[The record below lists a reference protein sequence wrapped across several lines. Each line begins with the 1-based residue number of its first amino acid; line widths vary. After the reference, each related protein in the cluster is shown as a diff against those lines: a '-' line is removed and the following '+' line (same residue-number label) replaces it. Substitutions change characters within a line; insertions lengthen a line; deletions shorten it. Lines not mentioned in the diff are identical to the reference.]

1 MSKMY
6 QRYQELKRK
15 NPEKI
20 YLFKSGIFYLFL
32 ADDAKK
38 MSAVLSLKLT
48 NLNETVLKC
57 GFPVN
62 NLNKYLTLLKDLG
75 YEISIVD
82 SVVSEPLPSKNYLL
96 NANVKNLINKLALIN
111 TDELSIKEAYSLID
125 DFQAQ
130 ANSIKEELE
139 N

>member
-6 QRYQELKRK
+6 QRYQELKSK

-32 ADDAKK
+32 AEDAKK

-125 DFQAQ
+125 NFQAQ

>member
-1 MSKMY
+1 
-6 QRYQELKRK
+6 
-15 NPEKI
+15 
-20 YLFKSGIFYLFL
+20 
-32 ADDAKK
+32 
-38 MSAVLSLKLT
+38 MSAAL
-48 NLNETVLKC
+48 
-57 GFPVN
+57 
-62 NLNKYLTLLKDLG
+62 YLTLLKNLG

-82 SVVSEPLPSKNYLL
+82 SIVSEPLPSKNYLL
-96 NANVKNLINKLALIN
+96 NSNVKNLVNKLALIN